1 MSTFLGLELVY
12 RRGEECRII
21 SGRGW
26 RSTCWS
32 FLELGDARAMCHSE
46 FVKGHAITHLDVVAW
61 FRSFCYASVAVVDSI
76 QEKVISERV
85 SGSVNRRTD
94 SVGVPWAIGEQFVR

>member
-1 MSTFLGLELVY
+1 MTLARCVTRWSS
-12 RRGEECRII
+12 RK
-21 SGRGW
+21 GR
-26 RSTCWS
+26 
-32 FLELGDARAMCHSE
+32 
-46 FVKGHAITHLDVVAW
+46 AITHLDVVAW